1 MAQDEQFEHESFQ
14 DNETIGKYLG
24 ALLEGFQKG
33 TITLSSEG
41 DQMVLT
47 PNNILQFQVKAR
59 KKGSKNKLSIKISWK
74 ESKGHIDRERS
85 IRIGTTPDDG
95 HAHES

>member
-1 MAQDEQFEHESFQ
+1 MAREEQFEHESFQ

-24 ALLEGFQKG
+24 ALMEGFQKG

-41 DQMVLT
+41 DQLVLT

-59 KKGSKNKLSIKISWK
+59 KKGNKNKLSIKISWK
-74 ESKGHIDRERS
+74 EPKSHLDRERS
-85 IRIGTTPDDG
+85 IHIGTGPDD
-95 HAHES
+95 HADES